1 MTTTLLLAEA
11 ELSRQ
16 LGDFWDSTTTSAGD
30 ASGTFLIDTG
40 LKEQV
45 DEWITPETFD
55 MLTSGDQDEEERKV
69 LSLNKETGTLT
80 FLPHGGDVASGVTY
94 RVHRL
99 FSASEKGRALVYAA
113 RHAFPHIFNERR
125 DESKVLGNWLRNSSF
140 EIWTASTVPDYFV
153 KDTTT
158 LAENTTAPYVF
169 HGSSSMKLSTA
180 AGNVYTNNTQVPDFN
195 ELAGRSVT
203 LRLMR
208 AWCDTASCLRIAIY
222 DGADYTYSD
231 YHDGD
236 SAVRNLSNPLYVT
249 ANIAYEPTE
258 ITFIIYH
265 DVAAGTSY
273 VDDLRMT
280 DPVRNKIYIGDLN
293 FAQDRPHQVSREQ
306 RRSLS
311 PYSQREP
318 WVAMKGWEVDKDDY
332 LHIPAGISDYRLRI
346 EGIDY
351 LDFILSGA
359 SSTDWS
365 ATIAI
370 DSPQLD
376 ILVAEAAI
384 YLYQQKLFPN
394 YTTGD
399 TDRYEYALRYWF
411 EELRMRQG
419 KFGMIAPATSM
430 HRGNDR

>member
-1 MTTTLLLAEA
+1 MATTLLLAEA
-11 ELSRQ
+11 ELSKQ

-30 ASGTFLIDTG
+30 SSGTYLTDTS
-40 LKEQV
+40 LKEHTS
-45 DEWITPETFD
+45 DWITDYTSV
-55 MLTSGDQDEEERKV
+55 MITSGTYNEKERKALRLNPVSAALTV
-69 LSLNKETGTLT
+69 LPFDGQIATS
-80 FLPHGGDVASGVTY
+80 VTY

-99 FSASEKGRALVYAA
+99 FSASEKSRALVYAA
-113 RHAFPHIFNERR
+113 RHAYPHIFTERY

-140 EIWTASTVPDYFV
+140 EQWTVSTVPDYFV

-158 LAENTTAPYVF
+158 LTENSTAPYVY
-169 HGSSSMKLSTA
+169 HGASSMKLSVS

-222 DGADYTYSD
+222 DGVNYTYSD

-236 SAVRNLSNPLYVT
+236 SAVRSLSNPLYVT
-249 ANIAYEPTE
+249 ATIAAEPTE

-265 DVAAGTSY
+265 DVGAGVSY

-280 DPVRNKIYIGDLN
+280 DPVRNKVYIGDLN

-306 RRSLS
+306 TRSLS

-318 WVAMKGWEVDKDDY
+318 WVALKGWEVDTSDY
-332 LHIPAGISDYRLRI
+332 LLLPSGLSNYRLRI

-351 LDFILSGA
+351 LDFIKAGV
-359 SSTDWS
+359 SSTAWDS
-365 ATIAI
+365 TIAI
-370 DSPQLD
+370 NSPQLD
-376 ILVAEAAI
+376 ILIAEAAI

-394 YTTGD
+394 FTTGE
-399 TDRYEYALRYWF
+399 TDRYRDALGYWF
-411 EELRMRQG
+411 EELRARQN
-419 KFGMIAPATSM
+419 KFGMVAPMISI
-430 HRGNDR
+430 HRSGDR